1 MHTACCTMH
10 SKNTAEYFT
19 IIEKI
24 AAISRILQDFVVLLR
39 IKKQVWQHTKLN
51 NYIDQTKT
59 FYLQNYDLIRKQ
71 LIIPY
76 KQNWKNNLY
85 WREFKWK
92 RWYWTK
98 CNILLQIYVTFV
110 INVVFLKKT
119 FQGFYAVHGPA
130 IFYLFTE
137 FSCL

>member
-1 MHTACCTMH
+1 MH

-59 FYLQNYDLIRKQ
+59 FYLENYDLIRKQ
-71 LIIPY
+71 LINHC
-76 KQNWKNNLY
+76 K
-85 WREFKWK
+85 
-92 RWYWTK
+92 
-98 CNILLQIYVTFV
+98 
-110 INVVFLKKT
+110 
-119 FQGFYAVHGPA
+119 
-130 IFYLFTE
+130 
-137 FSCL
+137 